1 MSDMTLE
8 RPSIAESLISAR
20 LLMMQSKRL
29 LLAGVERRVGMPGR
43 EHLNSD
49 VDRLRAETENA
60 QENYCSSLLRW
71 GSPERPEYWSAAYGR
86 LVNTAD
92 RLSGKLRRAAV
103 DLPPEERYSV
113 AAEVEMLES
122 LLENWRESLRGAISS
137 VA

>member
-29 LLAGVERRVGMPGR
+29 LLAGVERRLGMPGR
-43 EHLNSD
+43 EHLISD

-60 QENYCSSLLRW
+60 RENYCSYLLKW
-71 GSPERPEYWSAAYGR
+71 GSPEKPEYWSAAYGR